1 MLNAA
6 HITQKLSHKEN
17 LNVVVL
23 TGAGISAESGISTFR
38 DADGLWQSHSI
49 EELATPEGFK
59 ANPDLVYHFYNQRRM
74 QIMDKQTLPNPAHMA
89 LSKLEVAL
97 GTGFTLITQNVDNL
111 HEKGGVKRVLH
122 MHGSLLSEKCV
133 VSDKSRQITHDLNA
147 QSGCDCCEIPQHMR
161 PDIVWF
167 GEMPYYMNDIECSL
181 NSADLFVSIG
191 TSGNVYPA
199 AGFVQLARHCGAYCV
214 ELNLEPSEGKS
225 LFDEHHTGKAS
236 LLVPAF
242 VERLLSLR
250 QYNKHL

>member
-6 HITQKLSHKEN
+6 HIIEKFSNNQKLS
-17 LNVVVL
+17 VVVL

-38 DADGLWQSHSI
+38 DADGLWQNHSI

-59 ANPDLVYHFYNQRRM
+59 ANPDLVYRFYHQRRL
-74 QIMDKQTLPNPAHMA
+74 QIMDEKTLPNPAHIA
-89 LSKLEVAL
+89 LSELAAAF
-97 GTGFTLITQNVDNL
+97 GTSFTLITQNVDNL
-111 HEKGGVKRVLH
+111 HEKGGVERVLH
-122 MHGSLLSEKCV
+122 MHGSLTSEKCV
-133 VSDKSRQITHDLNA
+133 VSGKSRQITHKLNA
-147 QSGCDCCEIPQHMR
+147 QSRCDCCKTPQHMR

-167 GEMPYYMNDIECSL
+167 GEMPYHMDDIEYYLS
-181 NSADLFVSIG
+181 SADLFVSIG

-199 AGFVQLARHCGAYCV
+199 AGFVQIARHYGAYCV

-242 VERLLSLR
+242 VERLFSLLG
-250 QYNKHL
+250 YNKHL